1 MSLADD
7 IIGGNYNPKKRK
19 LADDIIKGTYK
30 PTSVL
35 DDIAPVKTT
44 VTQPV
49 EEKKDTGIFSKGA
62 FSDGYDFGDVTKS
75 ILGTGLD
82 VVTNTAKSLFGIGES
97 AGDLI
102 NYGIAGVADLL
113 GNKDF
118 AENLKNETSKS
129 LTNEIF
135 SPAENL
141 YDKTSLLGEFS
152 DNVVQGIGYYAGLL
166 GLKSVGIPWQVTAG
180 VSSGGNE
187 MSEAFQNGATTGEAL
202 FSSILSAGAEIG
214 SEYLFG
220 GLKLPKTGKTS
231 EALFGG
237 MVDNIKNKAL
247 KALAGFG
254 INAVGEGLEE
264 IISGWANNVAK
275 NLTYMK
281 DEDKNIFQNAIK
293 GTTDY
298 YSKNAWNDLIMGSLV
313 TAITNGASP
322 QTWNNIK
329 TGRNLITGYTA
340 NEQSIIDQEVS
351 NKMAEAEKNGKKLT
365 NKEKSAIEEQVKE
378 DLQKGYISTDTIE
391 STLGGDTYNQL
402 QELKNQKQSIQDE
415 ITRLENK
422 PNAEITVAEN
432 EKLQDLRNQIKEMD
446 NKKLETK
453 LNDELKIK
461 IENDNYLKQSY
472 IEKALKGEKF
482 SYDANKVTN
491 ENAKAVYESASKVV
505 NNSNRSHEFVDKV
518 AKLAADRGTKYLFTN
533 NEEIA
538 NGKYNIKGKT
548 INGFIDENGNVLI
561 NINSDKALNTIL
573 GHETTHLLEGTK
585 EYKELQEAAIEYAK
599 MKNDYQNRVDSL
611 NELYKNVENADINNE
626 LTADII
632 GDYLFTDE
640 NFINNLSTKKPTLF
654 TKIKNLIDDLVVRFK
669 GTKEERQLRELQRK
683 FEKAYRQNSTNTD
696 SKYSIT
702 DKIQGL
708 ENYSKDEIKNIAND
722 YIMEKLEENG
732 YYSDDIKIINSEI
745 HGSRGR
751 GTAKTNSDLD
761 IVVQYDGDIRE
772 DDLFNILNNNGDENL
787 YINGIEVDINPIQED
802 IEEYMKR
809 SNEYDQEI
817 LNNIENQEDLGY
829 NIIER
834 KQRPDFTKALGK
846 KEWHDFYEK
855 IDNHGTE
862 DKQPGSKNKTIIND
876 KIILSE
882 HDGKKPNVYEVYQ
895 AIDSANDI
903 AKNYNLTTEDIIQ
916 DIYELM
922 EEENVDEG
930 TIKNRLEKYFNQGLL
945 RRYNSNDNVFVSKNE
960 KTRTNIESDIRNIR
974 EQQRGKDNLYQTK
987 QDRELENSSFSLAE
1001 QLEQQGTK
1009 ILEEAENK
1017 RQAMIEN
1024 FKEYL
1029 EENSITKPTQQDID
1043 DSITDLLSYDNEQ
1056 SAADNAKD
1064 EKLYNQYV
1072 REYMKENNIPFKD
1085 TKYSL
1090 SEDNQGRELSKQ
1102 QQEYFKDSKVRDENG
1117 NLETVYHQTKNEF
1130 TEFKN
1135 GFSMRGFKNANF
1147 FTNIKPNQVLK
1158 YMMEGY
1164 VNITNPLY
1172 LNDTS
1177 IQQNIIDDA
1186 IEQGY
1191 DGIINQNVQGKEGLN
1206 EIVAFNSNQFKN
1218 VDNENPTTNP
1228 DIRYSLSPSG
1238 EMVDNTTGEKIK
1250 LNISESPNGNLMVLH
1265 NINEDKFNG
1274 ILDLDGI
1281 PVPSL
1286 AITDPEVVNFK
1297 DFGEGTLIFTK
1308 DTIDPKIAA
1317 NEVYDRD
1324 VWSPTFPQVDYEL
1337 NDDGIEKVAN
1347 NLGIEEW
1354 RLRDAAE
1361 DNSKPE
1367 YLIERLLREE
1377 KLIDKYINDN
1387 NIDYETAYKDAET
1400 RVDFH
1405 QRGEKIRK
1413 FIIDNDFDFR
1423 KLYKDKKLQQEYF
1436 DLIKDYYDN
1445 STLPEAVKENIYNEK
1460 ITQLKDYVDF
1470 QEGAGDL
1477 EPVRQLKRYQDDFD
1491 LIKSGENKVID
1502 EWQTKKNKKDA
1513 AINNGIEDYLKEQVK
1528 DVYGDKGIRND
1539 REIFT
1544 PSGNRRSFWQ
1554 LHDEYN
1560 LENIVNALTKGET
1573 TGTQNWIAGYGQI
1586 QANMANRFNSIEEIK
1601 ANQNKITSLAENNE
1615 LLEEARN
1622 NIENDIDEISARN
1635 DTENYVISELLAD
1648 FARGDLTVENFKKLT
1663 RDYYQTTQNVPDS
1676 LINKIINDLNTLK
1689 DLPTD
1694 YFEAK
1699 PQRAV
1704 DLDEIGVAVIPNNWS
1719 KETKQRINEKGI
1731 TYFEYDPK
1739 IEGDRQR
1746 VINQFDNLKFSL
1758 SNNIAPIGNYNVYG
1772 KDIKY
1777 QVEDAIA
1784 PLQDTIYD
1792 LSNQVEK
1799 LQNDIAPVRTEVE
1812 NNVPKEKT
1820 ERDIIAER
1828 ILNDKVRKAIQNQS
1842 YKAVNMAAKKGQ
1854 EFFNFDQAEKKQFK
1868 NELSKYIGKTRE
1880 EIISAATWNDV
1891 KDIVSNYTNRE
1902 IKYVDEEL
1910 KSIKDEIR
1918 KRRIKVTDNLKNQI
1932 TDYNDFRRS
1941 NFGKLKLGSEGNNI
1955 DSLYQELSNSYP
1967 YYFGEANTEADMLYE
1982 LSDFMNQDITVT
1994 DKYKLTDE
2002 DIEDYTN
2009 KIFNLLKDN
2018 TMSSETIEELQNKL
2032 EKKINTRTREVI
2044 QQELLDDMGV
2054 TLDDIAQGKDIS
2066 AIDSFRTDP
2075 IRLNEK
2081 VFGYETGN
2089 KINDAT
2095 IRKTKHNEAERIR
2108 WLNKERQE
2116 IKDLGIKAF
2125 SKESAAVQ
2133 KYAEKEYVN
2142 DQGEVV
2148 PYGDMNLMREFKNA
2162 ETREKI
2168 KHAAEVLRGKYDTY
2182 IDQINKT
2189 LTDMG
2194 YTPIAKRKDYMRHF
2208 QALNDIFSRFG
2219 TPLNKESMQ
2228 SDALPTDI
2236 NGLTDQFKPGKQY
2249 FANALKRLGMKTQY
2263 DAITGIDGYLDGASN
2278 LIYHTEDIQRYRAL
2292 SKLIRNTYGQTH
2304 GFDDFANM
2312 TPEQQAER
2320 VEDIQSNK
2328 LSKYAAW
2335 LDEQANALA
2344 GKKGGID
2351 RAAERILGRKIYNVL
2366 NTAKKQVGSNMT
2378 GYNVRSALT
2387 NFASAV
2393 QGASKTNKL
2402 AFIKGTL
2409 STMNNIINHDGLIDK
2424 SDFLTSRFGSEN
2436 LSQKLWQRL
2445 SNKGQIFMSGTD
2457 YFTANQIWRSKY
2469 FENLQKGMTETDAI
2483 KNADDFAARIMGDRS
2498 KGSTAEAFNSK
2509 TLGLL
2514 TQFQLEV
2521 NNQWSSLIHDNKID
2535 VQNKNKTMSS
2545 MLFQTGQLFAL
2556 SYLFNN
2562 FMKSLTGSKVMI
2574 DPVDLFKKIF
2584 APDDDDERT
2593 IEERAREAFGDI
2605 IDDLP
2610 FVSFF
2615 TGGGRI
2621 PVSEAFQGANSF
2633 LDYLTGQNNSYGQ
2646 PVTFDDAVDDT
2657 IESAFYWLL
2666 PTGYGQAKKTVGG
2679 LSMFDENLPV
2689 KGSYTDSGR
2698 LRYPVE
2704 DTPTN
2709 RIQAG
2714 LFGKWANKN
2723 AQDYLNRKESSLT
2736 EKQIDEFSK
2745 LDMPIQEYWDYSKG
2759 LKEARAEGKENGNQ
2773 TEAIFEYINS
2783 LDATN
2788 EQKNIMINSNTNR
2801 KKEIDMSNYDDYGS
2815 YEEFD
2820 FATKNEEKYN
2830 YLEKNNISYK
2840 EYTSSDETK
2849 KAYDYAYNNR
2859 NKKDFNTKMT
2869 NYVNKLNLTSKDKK
2883 KILSKFGIK
2892 S

>member
-1 MSLADD
+1 MGLADD
-7 IIGGNYNPKKRK
+7 IINRTYNQKKKK
-19 LADDIIKGTYK
+19 LADDIINRTYE
-30 PTSVL
+30 PTVKE
-35 DDIAPVKTT
+35 IAPVKTT

-135 SPAENL
+135 APAENL

-152 DNVVQGIGYYAGLL
+152 DNVAQGIGYYAGLL
-166 GLKSVGIPWQVTAG
+166 GLKSIGIPWQVTAG

-187 MSEAFQNGATTGEAL
+187 MSEAYSNGATTGEAL

-220 GLKLPKTGKTS
+220 GLKLPGTGKTS
-231 EALFGG
+231 EAIFGG

-275 NLTYMK
+275 KLTYMK
-281 DEDKNIFQNAIK
+281 DA
-293 GTTDY
+293 DY
-298 YSKNAWNDLIMGSLV
+298 DSKDAWNDFIMGSLV
-313 TAITNGASP
+313 TAITGGASP

-351 NKMAEAEKNGKKLT
+351 NKMAEAEKNGKKIT
-365 NKEKSAIEEQVKE
+365 NKEKSAIEKQVKE

-391 STLGGDTYNQL
+391 STLGGETYNQL
-402 QELKNQKQSIQDE
+402 QELKNKKQSIQDE

-432 EKLQDLRNQIKEMD
+432 EKLQDLRNQIKEID
-446 NKKLETK
+446 TKELETK

-518 AKLAADRGTKYLFTN
+518 AKLAEDRGTKYLFTN

-585 EYKELQEAAIEYAK
+585 EYKELQEAAIEFAK

-683 FEKAYRQNSTNTD
+683 FEKAYRQNSTNIE
-696 SKYSIT
+696 SQYSIN

-708 ENYSKDEIKNIAND
+708 ENYSKDEYNQDMLNKVEYSIEENNKEYKTKKLDSIVMEQRNIFKNDSGIVNDENNYYILDDGEDLDYNILQVIPIKGNENFIKNLEREYQNVDRNGRSISNNYEQNWNNTESSNWD
-722 YIMEKLEENG
+722 NVDVEGEQGWTEFIDGVLEEVK
-732 YYSDDIKIINSEI
+732 S
-745 HGSRGR
+745 
-751 GTAKTNSDLD
+751 
-761 IVVQYDGDIRE
+761 
-772 DDLFNILNNNGDENL
+772 
-787 YINGIEVDINPIQED
+787 
-802 IEEYMKR
+802 KR
-809 SNEYDQEI
+809 
-817 LNNIENQEDLGY
+817 
-829 NIIER
+829 
-834 KQRPDFTKALGK
+834 
-846 KEWHDFYEK
+846 
-855 IDNHGTE
+855 
-862 DKQPGSKNKTIIND
+862 
-876 KIILSE
+876 
-882 HDGKKPNVYEVYQ
+882 
-895 AIDSANDI
+895 IDS
-903 AKNYNLTTEDIIQ
+903 K
-916 DIYELM
+916 
-922 EEENVDEG
+922 
-930 TIKNRLEKYFNQGLL
+930 
-945 RRYNSNDNVFVSKNE
+945 
-960 KTRTNIESDIRNIR
+960 
-974 EQQRGKDNLYQTK
+974 
-987 QDRELENSSFSLAE
+987 ENSQQNIGNIQGE
-1001 QLEQQGTK
+1001 Q
-1009 ILEEAENK
+1009 IAP
-1017 RQAMIEN
+1017 
-1024 FKEYL
+1024 F
-1029 EENSITKPTQQDID
+1029 
-1043 DSITDLLSYDNEQ
+1043 
-1056 SAADNAKD
+1056 
-1064 EKLYNQYV
+1064 
-1072 REYMKENNIPFKD
+1072 NN

-1090 SEDNQGRELSKQ
+1090 SQDNQGRTLSQ
-1102 QQEYFKDSKVRDENG
+1102 EQQEYFKDSKVRDEDG
-1117 NLETVYHQTKNEF
+1117 NLKVVYHGTKKAGFNEF
-1130 TEFKN
+1130 NRNFNYYTDSENVSQSYSGSTEKVDTKKLESVNDAKSWIKGINDELYINDNKVYDDGELILEYNNNEDLLKN
-1135 GFSMRGFKNANF
+1135 LKKDIID
-1147 FTNIKPNQVLK
+1147 NIGNPDAGGN
-1158 YMMEGY
+1158 YEGY
-1164 VNITNPLY
+1164 VNITNPL
-1172 LNDTS
+1172 
-1177 IQQNIIDDA
+1177 IIDVNGDKWSGIDINNIDIDNPKNFLEKYGSSTFREKGAIRTSTNDIVAAVQDA
-1186 IEQGY
+1186 IDEGELNY
-1191 DGIINQNVQGKEGLN
+1191 DGIIFKNIIDEGMYSN
-1206 EIVAFNSNQFKN
+1206 NTNSEIVANDYVTFKSNQFKAI
-1218 VDNENPTTNP
+1218 DNTNPTSNP

-1238 EMVDNTTGEKIK
+1238 EMVDNTTGEKVT
-1250 LNISESPNGNLMVLH
+1250 LDASNTGNTGTLMAIH
-1265 NINEDKFNG
+1265 NLNEDKMKG
-1274 ILDLDGI
+1274 ILELGGF
-1281 PVPSL
+1281 PYPSI
-1286 AITDPEVVNFK
+1286 AITKPSEISH
-1297 DFGEGTLIFTK
+1297 EGYGDISVLFNK
-1308 DTIDPKIAA
+1308 DTINPELSSKNKVYSRDAYTPRFPHLEYKVNSNEKSKIRNIMGNYDYRNVQPGDNYISDAWSILDNLEDNINNRGLDKTLDDIKNNTA
-1317 NEVYDRD
+1317 MKYIYLKNTNSNFNVETKNEQFSNIYSNETLQRFLDNYKGE
-1324 VWSPTFPQVDYEL
+1324 YEL
-1337 NDDGIEKVAN
+1337 NDIPSSELSNYVDDMV
-1347 NLGIEEW
+1347 
-1354 RLRDAAE
+1354 D
-1361 DNSKPE
+1361 
-1367 YLIERLLREE
+1367 
-1377 KLIDKYINDN
+1377 
-1387 NIDYETAYKDAET
+1387 AYKQQVIENSNYDM
-1400 RVDFH
+1400 D
-1405 QRGEKIRK
+1405 EK
-1413 FIIDNDFDFR
+1413 
-1423 KLYKDKKLQQEYF
+1423 
-1436 DLIKDYYDN
+1436 
-1445 STLPEAVKENIYNEK
+1445 TL
-1460 ITQLKDYVDF
+1460 
-1470 QEGAGDL
+1470 
-1477 EPVRQLKRYQDDFD
+1477 
-1491 LIKSGENKVID
+1491 NKVID
-1502 EWQTKKNKKDA
+1502 MKLDNLRNSFAAQDNFIVAAYKLQKHGNNNQVLDTVATKEKIDNTINQKEYEKWIDDLFANIIEKKGLRNNKDYYTSSG
-1513 AINNGIEDYLKEQVK
+1513 NPRSFEQLHEDYTLDNVVK
-1528 DVYGDKGIRND
+1528 ILDALDNTGTEG
-1539 REIFT
+1539 IFT
-1544 PSGNRRSFWQ
+1544 GIGQ
-1554 LHDEYN
+1554 
-1560 LENIVNALTKGET
+1560 
-1573 TGTQNWIAGYGQI
+1573 IAGN
-1586 QANMANRFNSIEEIK
+1586 ASMRFNSIEDIK
-1601 ANQNKITSLAENNE
+1601 ANENLLTTIGSEEYSQILENIQNRLSNIDEAIMDRGHENSDNYFIARDNLDTAIADAARLFGE
-1615 LLEEARN
+1615 GKKVDANKLTKMLNKYGFNPTLEEAQQ
-1622 NIENDIDEISARN
+1622 IVDMF
-1635 DTENYVISELLAD
+1635 SEL
-1648 FARGDLTVENFKKLT
+1648 R
-1663 RDYYQTTQNVPDS
+1663 Q
-1676 LINKIINDLNTLK
+1676 
-1689 DLPTD
+1689 LPTQ

-1699 PQRAV
+1699 PKRAV
-1704 DLDEIGVAVIPNNWS
+1704 GLDEVQQVVIPNNVDS
-1719 KETKQRINEKGI
+1719 EFKQQLQDMNISY
-1731 TYFEYDPK
+1731 TEYDPN

-1758 SNNIAPIGNYNVYG
+1758 SNNNDIAPIGNYNVYG

-1784 PLQDTIYD
+1784 PLQETMYD
-1792 LSNQVEK
+1792 LSNQVK
-1799 LQNDIAPVRTEVE
+1799 QLQNDIAPVQVDTDL
-1812 NNVPKEKT
+1812 NTIPKEKT

-1828 ILNDKVRKAIQNQS
+1828 ILNDKVKKAIQNQS

-1854 EFFNFDQAEKKQFK
+1854 EFLNFDQAEKKQFK

-2054 TLDDIAQGKDIS
+2054 TLDDITQGKDIS
-2066 AIDSFRTDP
+2066 ALDSFRTDP

-2162 ETREKI
+2162 ETRERI

-2402 AFIKGTL
+2402 AFIKGTI
-2409 STMNNIINHDGLIDK
+2409 STINNIINHDGLIDK

-2584 APDDDDERT
+2584 APDEDDERAT
-2593 IEERAREAFGDI
+2593 EERAREAFGDI

-2723 AQDYLNRKESSLT
+2723 AQDYLNRKESALT

-2759 LKEARAEGKENGNQ
+2759 LKEAKAEGKENGNQ

-2801 KKEIDMSNYDDYGS
+2801 KNEIDMSNYDDYGS

-2883 KILSKFGIK
+2883 KILSKFDIK

>member
-113 GNKDF
+113 GKKDF
-118 AENLKNETSKS
+118 AENLKNEASKS

-135 SPAENL
+135 APAENL

-152 DNVVQGIGYYAGLL
+152 DNLVQGVGYYAGLL
-166 GLKSVGIPWQVTAG
+166 GLQSVGVPWQVTSG

-187 MSEAFQNGATTGEAL
+187 MSEAFQNGASVEEAL
-202 FSSILSAGAEIG
+202 VSSVLSAGAEIG
-214 SEYLFG
+214 SEYLFK
-220 GLKLPKTGKTS
+220 GLKLPGTGKTS

-247 KALAGFG
+247 KSLAGFG
-254 INAVGEGLEE
+254 INVVGEGLEE

-298 YSKNAWNDLIMGSLV
+298 YSKNAWNDFIMGSLV
-313 TAITNGASP
+313 TAITGGASP

-329 TGRNLITGYTA
+329 TGRNMITGYTA

-351 NKMAEAEKNGKKLT
+351 NKMEEAEKNGKKLT
-365 NKEKSAIEEQVKE
+365 NKEKSAIKEQVEE
-378 DLQKGYISTDTIE
+378 DLKRGYISTDTIE
-391 STLGGDTYNQL
+391 STLGGETYNQL
-402 QELKNQKQSIQDE
+402 QELKNKKQSIQDE
-415 ITRLENK
+415 ITKLENM

-432 EKLQDLRNQIKEMD
+432 EKLQDLRNQIKEID
-446 NKKLETK
+446 TKELETK
-453 LNDELKIK
+453 LSDEVKAKIG
-461 IENDNYLKQSY
+461 NDNFLKQSY
-472 IEKALKGEKF
+472 IERALKSEKF
-482 SYDANKVTN
+482 SYDTSKVTD
-491 ENAKAVYESASKVV
+491 ENAKATYESAARVA

-518 AKLAADRGTKYLFTN
+518 AKLAEDRGTKYLFTN

-683 FEKAYRQNSTNTD
+683 FEKVYRQNSTNID

-702 DKIQGL
+702 EKNDG
-708 ENYSKDEIKNIAND
+708 SKYVNID
-722 YIMEKLEENG
+722 T
-732 YYSDDIKIINSEI
+732 D
-745 HGSRGR
+745 
-751 GTAKTNSDLD
+751 
-761 IVVQYDGDIRE
+761 Q
-772 DDLFNILNNNGDENL
+772 NIFD
-787 YINGIEVDINPIQED
+787 GIEVKDYNKVAKMYITDYLMGNTRLTENDEAVIDSTGRNKYTNPGKHQKYFSEKMKLTPELQNVMEIAQKVDESPKIKENATYD
-802 IEEYMKR
+802 NYEYYKF
-809 SNEYDQEI
+809 NFK
-817 LNNIENQEDLGY
+817 LNNQMFEGLL
-829 NIIER
+829 NIGID
-834 KQRPDFTKALGK
+834 KDNNK
-846 KEWHDFYEK
+846 HFYEVNK
-855 IDNHGTE
+855 IKKVEGISSVSTNSPSTNNNNVPQNVQNVNGT
-862 DKQPGSKNKTIIND
+862 
-876 KIILSE
+876 
-882 HDGKKPNVYEVYQ
+882 
-895 AIDSANDI
+895 
-903 AKNYNLTTEDIIQ
+903 YNN
-916 DIYELM
+916 M
-922 EEENVDEG
+922 
-930 TIKNRLEKYFNQGLL
+930 
-945 RRYNSNDNVFVSKNE
+945 
-960 KTRTNIESDIRNIR
+960 
-974 EQQRGKDNLYQTK
+974 
-987 QDRELENSSFSLAE
+987 SLAE

-1090 SEDNQGRELSKQ
+1090 S
-1102 QQEYFKDSKVRDENG
+1102 
-1117 NLETVYHQTKNEF
+1117 
-1130 TEFKN
+1130 
-1135 GFSMRGFKNANF
+1135 
-1147 FTNIKPNQVLK
+1147 
-1158 YMMEGY
+1158 
-1164 VNITNPLY
+1164 
-1172 LNDTS
+1172 
-1177 IQQNIIDDA
+1177 
-1186 IEQGY
+1186 
-1191 DGIINQNVQGKEGLN
+1191 
-1206 EIVAFNSNQFKN
+1206 
-1218 VDNENPTTNP
+1218 
-1228 DIRYSLSPSG
+1228 PSG
-1238 EMVDNTTGEKIK
+1238 EMLDNTTGEKVK
-1250 LNISESPNGNLMVLH
+1250 LDVSNTGDTGTLMAIHNL
-1265 NINEDKFNG
+1265 NEDKMKG
-1274 ILDLDGI
+1274 ILELGGF
-1281 PVPSL
+1281 PVPSI
-1286 AITDPEVVNFK
+1286 AITDPNKVNHSQ
-1297 DFGEGTLIFTK
+1297 FGNISVLFDK
-1308 DTIDPKIAA
+1308 STIDPAIEA

-1324 VWSPTFPQVDYEL
+1324 IWSPTFPRVEYDINMDNIRKMSKENKIYDDYEDDIVSHVRTNYFYGDNLSDLVDRWGIDEALDKMKQDKELKYLYQKTKDNNYQPQMKPTEYSKEFSNETLQKYADFYNKNKFNGMSLPDFYYHYL
-1337 NDDGIEKVAN
+1337 NYGDMNLTEDETTALKNTVRDFAYKQYKQDAQEEYARKIKNNPEIQNSLSEEKYVDTVVDMMLESFDKSYFKYKDFIKDASRLDEFGETKSVDRDATLEKVN
-1347 NLGIEEW
+1347 NEV
-1354 RLRDAAE
+1354 
-1361 DNSKPE
+1361 N
-1367 YLIERLLREE
+1367 
-1377 KLIDKYINDN
+1377 
-1387 NIDYETAYKDAET
+1387 
-1400 RVDFH
+1400 
-1405 QRGEKIRK
+1405 Q
-1413 FIIDNDFDFR
+1413 
-1423 KLYKDKKLQQEYF
+1423 
-1436 DLIKDYYDN
+1436 
-1445 STLPEAVKENIYNEK
+1445 KE
-1460 ITQLKDYVDF
+1460 F
-1470 QEGAGDL
+1470 
-1477 EPVRQLKRYQDDFD
+1477 
-1491 LIKSGENKVID
+1491 D
-1502 EWQTKKNKKDA
+1502 EWVDNTFGKML
-1513 AINNGIEDYLKEQVK
+1513 NNAK
-1528 DVYGDKGIRND
+1528 KGIRND
-1539 REIFT
+1539 KEIFT
-1544 PSGNRRSFWQ
+1544 ASGNRRSFDK

-1560 LENIVNALTKGET
+1560 LENIVSYLTNKKTVAGEEGFGSGQNF
-1573 TGTQNWIAGYGQI
+1573 GTF
-1586 QANMANRFNSIEEIK
+1586 QAKLSNKFNSIEDIK
-1601 ANQNKITSLAENNE
+1601 NFEDRLQYNEETKDLLDNYSSQVYEYMNELNDYSYNKNRSYYYGDNAGYALNDFAGYKNHTLQNLNKALENNGINSKE
-1615 LLEEARN
+1615 VPEVLKN
-1622 NIENDIDEISARN
+1622 NIIN
-1635 DTENYVISELLAD
+1635 
-1648 FARGDLTVENFKKLT
+1648 TVNKLK
-1663 RDYYQTTQNVPDS
+1663 N
-1676 LINKIINDLNTLK
+1676 I
-1689 DLPTD
+1689 PTD

-1704 DLDEIGVAVIPNNWS
+1704 GLDEIQQVVIPNNVDS
-1719 KETKQRINEKGI
+1719 EFKQQLQDMNISY
-1731 TYFEYDPK
+1731 TEYDPN

-1758 SNNIAPIGNYNVYG
+1758 SNNNDIAPIGNYNVYG

-1784 PLQDTIYD
+1784 PLQETMYD
-1792 LSNQVEK
+1792 LSNQVK
-1799 LQNDIAPVRTEVE
+1799 QLQNDIAPVRTEVE
-1812 NNVPKEKT
+1812 NNVPREKT

-1828 ILNDKVRKAIQNQS
+1828 ILNDKVKKAIQNQS

-1854 EFFNFDQAEKKQFK
+1854 EFLNFDQAEKKQFK

-2066 AIDSFRTDP
+2066 ALDSFRTDP

-2142 DQGEVV
+2142 YQGEVV
-2148 PYGDMNLMREFKNA
+2148 PYGDMNLMREFKSA

-2469 FENLQKGMTETDAI
+2469 YENLQKGMNETDAI

-2574 DPVDLFKKIF
+2574 DPVELFKKIF

-2723 AQDYLNRKESSLT
+2723 AQDYLNRKESALT

-2801 KKEIDMSNYDDYGS
+2801 KNEIDMSNYDDYGS